1 MIVKLETLT
10 SMPEF
15 KDVDSAIL
23 QRKLNGIEHLIR
35 AYTNN
40 NFQNRAVR
48 FEAQSSGAELT
59 ADDRF
64 LSVLP
69 FLKEGDTVEISQ
81 STFGVNDGLY
91 VVQSVKGDIVTV
103 DRDLFPVESNLVT
116 KVVYPEDV
124 QEGVINLLQWEI
136 ENRQKVGIKQETIS
150 RHSVTY
156 YDQDANNQ
164 VMGYPVALLGFLS
177 PYIKAR
183 F

>member
-1 MIVKLETLT
+1 MD
-10 SMPEF
+10 EF
-15 KDVDSAIL
+15 RGVDSNTL
-23 QRKLNGIEHLIR
+23 ERKLNSVEQLIR

-48 FEAQSSGAELT
+48 FEARSEGSKLIAAET
-59 ADDRF
+59 V
-64 LSVLP
+64 SP

-81 STFGVNDGLY
+81 STVNNGLY
-91 VVQSVKGDIVTV
+91 TIKSIMGDSITV
-103 DRDLFPVESNLVT
+103 DRDLFSVDYNLVT
-116 KVVYPEDV
+116 KVEYPADV

-136 ENRQKVGIKQETIS
+136 ENRQKVGIKQETLS

-156 YDQDANNQ
+156 FDQDANNQ
-164 VMGYPVALLGFLS
+164 VMGYPVALLGFLA

>member
-1 MIVKLETLT
+1 MIVKVETLT
-10 SMPEF
+10 SMSEF
-15 KDVDSAIL
+15 RGVDSNTL
-23 QRKLNGIEHLIR
+23 ERKLNSVEQLIR

-48 FEAQSSGAELT
+48 FEARSEGSKLI
-59 ADDRF
+59 ADG
-64 LSVLP
+64 LAVLP
-69 FLKEGDTVEISQ
+69 FLKEDDTVEISQ
-81 STFGVNDGLY
+81 STVNNGLY
-91 VVQSVKGDIVTV
+91 TIKSIMGNSITV
-103 DRDLFPVESNLVT
+103 DRDLFSIDHNLVT
-116 KVVYPEDV
+116 KVEYPADV

-156 YDQDANNQ
+156 FDQDANNQ
-164 VMGYPVALLGFLS
+164 VMGYPVALLGFLA

>member
-1 MIVKLETLT
+1 MIIKVETLT
-10 SMPEF
+10 SMSEF
-15 KDVDSAIL
+15 RGVDSNTL
-23 QRKLNGIEHLIR
+23 ERKLNSVEQLIR

-48 FEAQSSGAELT
+48 FEARSEGSKLIAAET
-59 ADDRF
+59 
-64 LSVLP
+64 VPP

-81 STFGVNDGLY
+81 STVNNGLY
-91 VVQSVKGDIVTV
+91 TIKSIMGNSITV
-103 DRDLFPVESNLVT
+103 DRDLFSIDHNLVT
-116 KVVYPEDV
+116 KVEYPADV

-136 ENRQKVGIKQETIS
+136 ENRQKVGIKQETLS

-156 YDQDANNQ
+156 FDQDANNQ
-164 VMGYPVALLGFLS
+164 VMGYPVALLGFLA

>member
-1 MIVKLETLT
+1 MIVKVETLT
-10 SMPEF
+10 SMDEF
-15 KDVDSAIL
+15 RGVDSNTL
-23 QRKLNGIEHLIR
+23 ERKLNSVEQLIR

-48 FEAQSSGAELT
+48 FEARSEGSKLIAAET
-59 ADDRF
+59 V
-64 LSVLP
+64 SP

-81 STFGVNDGLY
+81 STVNNGLY
-91 VVQSVKGDIVTV
+91 TIKSIMGDSITV
-103 DRDLFPVESNLVT
+103 DRDLFSVDYNLVT
-116 KVVYPEDV
+116 KVEYPADV

-136 ENRQKVGIKQETIS
+136 ENRQKVGIKQETLS

-156 YDQDANNQ
+156 FDQDANNQ
-164 VMGYPVALLGFLS
+164 VMGYPVALLGFLA

>member
-1 MIVKLETLT
+1 MIVKVETLT
-10 SMPEF
+10 SMSEF
-15 KDVDSAIL
+15 RGVDSNTL
-23 QRKLNGIEHLIR
+23 ERKLNSVEQLIR

-48 FEAQSSGAELT
+48 FEARSEGSKLIAAET
-59 ADDRF
+59 
-64 LSVLP
+64 VPP

-81 STFGVNDGLY
+81 STVNNGLY
-91 VVQSVKGDIVTV
+91 TIKSIMGNSITV
-103 DRDLFPVESNLVT
+103 DRDLFSIDHNLVT
-116 KVVYPEDV
+116 KVEYPADV

-136 ENRQKVGIKQETIS
+136 ENRQKVGIKQETLS

-156 YDQDANNQ
+156 FDQDANNQ
-164 VMGYPVALLGFLS
+164 VMGYPVALLGFLA

>member
-10 SMPEF
+10 SMSEF
-15 KDVDSAIL
+15 KDVDDSTL
-23 QRKLNGIEHLIR
+23 QRKLNSVEQLIR

-48 FEAQSSGAELT
+48 FEAASYGAELT
-59 ADDRF
+59 ADDKYAAVF
-64 LSVLP
+64 P
-69 FLKEGDTVEISQ
+69 FLKQGDTVEISQ
-81 STFGVNDGLY
+81 STANVNDGLY
-91 VVQSVKGDIVTV
+91 VVKTVNPDSITV
-103 DRDLFPVESNLVT
+103 DCDLFTVDYNLVT

-124 QEGVINLLQWEI
+124 QEGVINLLQWEV
-136 ENRQKVGIKQETIS
+136 ENRQKVGIKQETLS

-156 YDQDANNQ
+156 FDQDASNQ

>member
-1 MIVKLETLT
+1 MIVKVETLT
-10 SMPEF
+10 SMDEF
-15 KDVDSAIL
+15 RGVNESTL
-23 QRKLNGIEHLIR
+23 ERKLNSVEQLIR

-48 FEAQSSGAELT
+48 FEARSEGSKLIAAET
-59 ADDRF
+59 
-64 LSVLP
+64 VPP

-81 STFGVNDGLY
+81 STVNDGLY
-91 VVQSVKGDIVTV
+91 VVKSVNDDTVTV
-103 DRDLFPVESNLVT
+103 DRDLFLVDYNLVT
-116 KVVYPEDV
+116 KVEYPADV

-136 ENRQKVGIKQETIS
+136 ENRQKVGIKQETLS

-156 YDQDANNQ
+156 FDQDANNQ
-164 VMGYPVALLGFLS
+164 VMGYPVALLGFLA

>member
-1 MIVKLETLT
+1 MIVKVETLT
-10 SMPEF
+10 SMDEF
-15 KDVDSAIL
+15 RGVDSNTL
-23 QRKLNGIEHLIR
+23 ERKLNSVEQLIR

-48 FEAQSSGAELT
+48 FEARSEGSKLIAAET
-59 ADDRF
+59 
-64 LSVLP
+64 VPP

-81 STFGVNDGLY
+81 STVNNGLY
-91 VVQSVKGDIVTV
+91 TIKSIMGDSITV
-103 DRDLFPVESNLVT
+103 DRDLFSVDYNLVT
-116 KVVYPEDV
+116 KVEYPADV

-136 ENRQKVGIKQETIS
+136 ENRQKVGIKQETLS

-156 YDQDANNQ
+156 FDQDANNQ
-164 VMGYPVALLGFLS
+164 VMGYPVALLGFLA

>member
-1 MIVKLETLT
+1 MIVKVETLT
-10 SMPEF
+10 SMSEF
-15 KDVDSAIL
+15 RGVDSNTL
-23 QRKLNGIEHLIR
+23 ERKLNSVEQLIR

-48 FEAQSSGAELT
+48 FEARSEGSKLIAAET
-59 ADDRF
+59 
-64 LSVLP
+64 VPP

-81 STFGVNDGLY
+81 STVNDGLY
-91 VVQSVKGDIVTV
+91 VVKSVNDDTVTV
-103 DRDLFPVESNLVT
+103 DRDLFLVDYNLVT
-116 KVVYPEDV
+116 KVEYPADV

-136 ENRQKVGIKQETIS
+136 ENRQKVGIKQETLS

-156 YDQDANNQ
+156 FDQDANNQ
-164 VMGYPVALLGFLS
+164 VMGYPVALLGFLA

>member
-1 MIVKLETLT
+1 MIVKVETLT
-10 SMPEF
+10 SMSEF
-15 KDVDSAIL
+15 RGVDSNTL
-23 QRKLNGIEHLIR
+23 ERKLNSVEQLIR

-48 FEAQSSGAELT
+48 FEATSYGTELT
-59 ADDRF
+59 ADYKY
-64 LSVLP
+64 SAVLP

-81 STFGVNDGLY
+81 STANVNDGLY
-91 VVQSVKGDIVTV
+91 LVDSVKDGKVTL
-103 DRDLFPVESNLVT
+103 DRDMFTVPYNLVT
-116 KVVYPEDV
+116 KIVYPVDV
-124 QEGVINLLQWEI
+124 QEGVINLLLWEI
-136 ENRQKVGIKQETIS
+136 ENRQKVGIKQETLS

-156 YDQDANNQ
+156 FDQDADNQ

>member
-1 MIVKLETLT
+1 MIVKVETLT
-10 SMPEF
+10 SMSEF
-15 KDVDSAIL
+15 RGVDS
-23 QRKLNGIEHLIR
+23 NTR

-48 FEAQSSGAELT
+48 FEARSEGSKLI
-59 ADDRF
+59 ADD
-64 LSVLP
+64 LAVLP

-81 STFGVNDGLY
+81 STVNNGLY
-91 VVQSVKGDIVTV
+91 TIKSIMGNSITV
-103 DRDLFPVESNLVT
+103 DRDLFSIDHNLVT
-116 KVVYPEDV
+116 KVEYPADV

-136 ENRQKVGIKQETIS
+136 ENRQKVGIKQETLS

-156 YDQDANNQ
+156 FDQDANNQ
-164 VMGYPVALLGFLS
+164 VMGYPVALLGFLA

>member
-1 MIVKLETLT
+1 MIIPVETLT
-10 SMPEF
+10 SMDEF
-15 KDVDSAIL
+15 RGVDSNTL
-23 QRKLNGIEHLIR
+23 ERKLNSVEQLIR

-48 FEAQSSGAELT
+48 FEARSEGSKLIAAET
-59 ADDRF
+59 V
-64 LSVLP
+64 SP

-81 STFGVNDGLY
+81 STVNNGLY
-91 VVQSVKGDIVTV
+91 TIKSIMGDSITV
-103 DRDLFPVESNLVT
+103 DRDLFSIDHNLVT
-116 KVVYPEDV
+116 KVEYPADV

-136 ENRQKVGIKQETIS
+136 ENRQKVGIKQETLS

-156 YDQDANNQ
+156 FDQDANNQ
-164 VMGYPVALLGFLS
+164 VMGYPVALLGFLA